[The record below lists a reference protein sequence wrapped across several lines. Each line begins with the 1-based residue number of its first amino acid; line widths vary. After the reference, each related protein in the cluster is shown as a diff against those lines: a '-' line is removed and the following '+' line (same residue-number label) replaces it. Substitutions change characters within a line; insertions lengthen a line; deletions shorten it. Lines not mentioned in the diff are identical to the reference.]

1 MKLKFK
7 NQDFQTDA
15 TNAVVDLFM
24 GQENTHSTFS
34 VDNDDQTRMMNDLG
48 FGNILHI
55 DPETMEQNMHSIQKR
70 NNLPLTRLDGSGF
83 PQFCVEMETGTGKT
97 YVYTKT
103 IFELNRRYGFTKFI
117 IVVPSVA
124 IREGVYKSFQVTQEH
139 FGLQYDNVPCRYFI
153 YNSAKLSDVRQFA
166 TSTNIEIM
174 IINIDAF
181 KKAENIIN
189 QAQDRLNGD
198 SAMRYIQDTHPIVI
212 IDEPQSVDNTPK
224 SKEAIA
230 SLNPLCVLRYSA
242 THRERINLLYRLTPV
257 DAYQMGL
264 VKQISVSSNQV
275 SGGFNQAYVR
285 LLSVSNDKGF
295 RAKVEIDIKKNG
307 VVSRKTITVKPGDD
321 LYLLSGQR
329 ELYEGYTV
337 AGIDCTPDFE
347 HIEFGNTEE
356 VALGKAIGDIDEN
369 VVKRAQIRRTVEAH
383 LDKELRYTDKGI
395 KVLSLFF
402 IDKVDRYRHE
412 DGSPGIYARM
422 FEECYLELIAKPKYA
437 PLRERFS
444 PDVSAAH
451 NGYFS
456 QDKKGRLKDTKGDTA
471 ADDDTYN
478 TIMRDKE
485 KLLSFASPLRFIFSH
500 SALKEGWDNP
510 NVFQVCTLIEQ
521 KSTFTCRQKVGRG
534 LRLCVNQE
542 GERVEDKNINIL
554 HVMANESFADF
565 ADTLQREIEDD
576 TGMKFGVLQIGL
588 FSGMVYEER
597 REVRQT
603 VTQEQ
608 TEEIIRNAQL
618 LIHNSQFTIHNLG
631 TEAQTAMAMARESVP
646 PEGTDSLLIHNSQF
660 TIHNL
665 GTEAQTAK
673 AMARESVPPEGT
685 DSLLIHNSQFT
696 IHNHEMVN
704 EAIVRAMQEKPEV
717 VKQAAAAV
725 LGDHCELCIMN
736 SELTYTKVVTEEK
749 KVSYD
754 DAQEL
759 MEHFEK
765 KGYISKSGKIQD
777 TMKAALKSG
786 TLDLPKKY
794 EAARSRF
801 EQIIAKADRRPPI
814 RDASRDVVVRLN
826 KQVMVSPEFLELWK
840 KIKQKTAYRVNI
852 DTERLVENCVK
863 ALQEMPTIPKARII
877 SQTADIRIER
887 AGVHHVER
895 EMRTTD
901 IADSYQSLPDILTAI
916 SDAALLTPATVNR
929 ILIQSGRMQDFL
941 NNPESFMEKA
951 IQIIRDQRHA
961 LAIDGISYIK
971 LDGQEYYAQEIFGIE
986 ELIANLDRNA
996 VKVEHSV
1003 YDYVVYDSSS
1013 VERPFA
1019 VALDNDPDVKLF
1031 FKIPSRF
1038 KIDTPIGAYNPD
1050 WAVSLTKNGEE
1061 KLYFVL
1067 ETKGS
1072 TDIFMDLRNR
1082 EQLKIRCGK
1091 RHFEALGGNI
1101 CLQVATDWNDMRAR
1115 I

>member
-15 TNAVVDLFM
+15 TNAVADLFL
-24 GQENTHSTFS
+24 GQENKHSTFS
-34 VDNDDQTRMMNDLG
+34 VDNDHQTRMMSDLG
-48 FGNILHI
+48 FGNVLHI
-55 DPETMEQNMHSIQKR
+55 DTETMEQNMHTVQKR
-70 NNLPLTRLDGSGF
+70 NNLPLTELNHAESKKNA
-83 PQFCVEMETGTGKT
+83 PQFCIEMETGTGKT

-103 IFELNRRYGFTKFI
+103 IFELNRKYGFTKFI

-181 KKAENIIN
+181 KKAENVIN

-329 ELYEGYTV
+329 ELYEGYTI
-337 AGIDCTPDFE
+337 AGIDCTPEFE

-356 VALGKAIGDIDEN
+356 VALGKTIGDIDDH

-412 DGSPGIYARM
+412 DGSTGVYARM
-422 FEECYLELIAKPKYA
+422 FEECYLELIAKSKYA

-478 TIMRDKE
+478 IIMRDKE
-485 KLLSFASPLRFIFSH
+485 KLLSFTSPLRFIFSH

-534 LRLCVNQE
+534 LRLCVNQD

-565 ADTLQREIEDD
+565 AETLQREIEDD

-597 REVRQT
+597 KEVT
-603 VTQEQ
+603 KTISQEQ
-608 TEEIIRNAQL
+608 AEALIQSMGFSIQNEPVVPTEAPQERSGSEESPNVQSQPQEEIHLEPISL
-618 LIHNSQFTIHNLG
+618 KHG
-631 TEAQTAMAMARESVP
+631 ETAVDAV
-646 PEGTDSLLIHNSQF
+646 
-660 TIHNL
+660 
-665 GTEAQTAK
+665 
-673 AMARESVPPEGT
+673 
-685 DSLLIHNSQFT
+685 
-696 IHNHEMVN
+696 
-704 EAIVRAMQEKPEV
+704 VRVMQEQPKAIE
-717 VKQAAAAV
+717 QAAAKIFGNGADV
-725 LGDHCELCIMN
+725 RIQN
-736 SELTYTKVVTEEK
+736 AELTYTTTVTEEK
-749 KVSYD
+749 KVTYD
-754 DAQEL
+754 EAQEL

-794 EAARSRF
+794 EAARGRF

-826 KQVMVSPEFLELWK
+826 KQVMVSPEFLQLWK
-840 KIKQKTAYRVNI
+840 KIKQKTAYRVSI
-852 DTERLVENCVK
+852 DTDRLIENCAK
-863 ALQEMPTIPKARII
+863 ALQEMPRIPKARII

-901 IADSYQSLPDILTAI
+901 ISDSYQSLPDILTAI

-929 ILIQSGRMQDFL
+929 ILVESGRMQDFL
-941 NNPESFMEKA
+941 NNPEAFMERA

-971 LDGQEYYAQEIFGIE
+971 LDGQEYYAQEIFGVE

-1038 KIDTPIGAYNPD
+1038 KIDTPIGSYNPD
-1050 WAVSLTKNGEE
+1050 WTVYLTKNGEE

-1072 TDIFMDLRNR
+1072 TDVFMDLRNR

-1091 RHFEALGGNI
+1091 RHFEALGEDVR
-1101 CLQVATDWNDMRAR
+1101 LQVATDWNDVRTQL
-1115 I
+1115 